1 MLLPIVGDGLVECSI
16 LILGD
21 IIRFAHPNGLHVV
34 EMFPLMADLLD
45 FLRLLLLLGLLL
57 LIHFLNLGLVII
69 TLGLIFI
76 VVIIIGYLL
85 LGSFFSVK
93 FDGES
98 ILLLCVVRSIEDGK
112 V

>member
-1 MLLPIVGDGLVECSI
+1 
-16 LILGD
+16 
-21 IIRFAHPNGLHVV
+21 
-34 EMFPLMADLLD
+34 MFPLMADLLD

-69 TLGLIFI
+69 TLDLIFI

-98 ILLLCVVRSIEDGK
+98 ILSLCVVRSIEDRK